1 MAERIVVPPLYRAVK
16 VPVGKYCAVEKNYQ
30 QWGVIALDGR
40 IVVEPKYEDVEIFE
54 DGTAEL
60 TVFKGKKIRMRMKD
74 GK

>member
-1 MAERIVVPPLYRAVK
+1 M
-16 VPVGKYCAVEKNYQ
+16 EKNYQ